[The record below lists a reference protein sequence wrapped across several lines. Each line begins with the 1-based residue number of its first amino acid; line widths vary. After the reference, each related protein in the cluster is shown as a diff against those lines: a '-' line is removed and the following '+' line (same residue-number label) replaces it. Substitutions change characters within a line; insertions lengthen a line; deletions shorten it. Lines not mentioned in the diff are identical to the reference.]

1 MALLHST
8 GPIGPAVTAALALV
22 VAALTFGLRALPRR
36 GLVYWGTDTWFH
48 LKIADVMRTQGRVP
62 DAVESFLIGDVY
74 DYPPLLPRLLS
85 YLPRALIEQYQ
96 WAVSPLADALQN
108 ALIFLFASWLW
119 GTPLAGIVASAVFAL
134 TPIACSQSGELTPR
148 CAGVLFV
155 SIALSAAIIY
165 SWFGQWIW
173 AACAVVFVA
182 ATLLT
187 HRMSTQALAW
197 VSVLLSLSLGDARY
211 LLILLA
217 GLLLGTLASRGLYLR
232 VLRGHLAEL
241 RFWRRNLQSR
251 DEADPLKLLLGPRY
265 SAQQRPTWRRL
276 AVSAYS
282 VIRHQPYIVLV
293 PVVYSLQWQA
303 EATITPLTYWIGFA
317 YAAYLLTGW
326 VPSLRFLGHN
336 YRYLCYA
343 SLPISVISGGLITA
357 VDTTPWFVGAIVA
370 ALSVIAVREYAGAWQ
385 AIRRNDDVAID
396 DGLREALRYIA
407 DLPGEGVVCVPI
419 GRANAV
425 AYFTGKKAVRHYSS
439 QAMDRLVGYYPLV
452 TRPLEEVADDFQC
465 AYILLDERC
474 TRGVPPD
481 FPRARRIL
489 HTGPYHLFEVEPST
503 SSVHAAAVCGRESAA
518 EMPITSAGL
527 SAALPR
533 DVSDRTPNGCPRR
546 APSSLLDIE
555 CFQPLPKHRDR
566 DLP

>member
-85 YLPRALIEQYQ
+85 YLPRALVEQYQ
-96 WAVSPLADALQN
+96 WAVSPLSDALQN

-155 SIALSAAIIY
+155 SIALSAAILY
-165 SWFGQWIW
+165 SWFGLWIW

-182 ATLLT
+182 ATLMT
-187 HRMSTQALAW
+187 HRMGTQSLAW

-211 LLILLA
+211 LILFLA
-217 GLLLGTLASRGLYLR
+217 GLVLGFLASRGLYLR

-282 VIRHQPYIVLV
+282 VIRHQPYIALV

-343 SLPISVISGGLITA
+343 SLPVSVISGGLVTS
-357 VDTTPWFVGAIVA
+357 VDTTPWLVGAIVA

-385 AIRRNDDVAID
+385 SIRSNDGVAID
-396 DGLREALRYIA
+396 DALCEALRYIA
-407 DLPGEGVVCVPI
+407 DLPGEGVVCLPM

-425 AYFTGKKAVRHYSS
+425 AYFAGKKVLRHCSS
-439 QAMDRLVGYYPLV
+439 QKMHCLVGYYPLV
-452 TRPLEEVADDFQC
+452 TRPLEEIADDFHC
-465 AYILLDERC
+465 SYILLDERS
-474 TRGVPPD
+474 TRGVAPALPM
-481 FPRARRIL
+481 ARRIL
-489 HTGPYHLFEVEPST
+489 DTGPYHLFEVMPST
-503 SSVHAAAVCGRESAA
+503 SGVHSAAVCGRDSVA
-518 EMPITSAGL
+518 EAPIADVGIS
-527 SAALPR
+527 SALPPEAADRNR
-533 DVSDRTPNGCPRR
+533 DEHPRR
-546 APSSLLDIE
+546 APSSLLDLASS
-555 CFQPLPKHRDR
+555 QPLPKHRDR